1 MRKIPPI
8 PGAAGQN
15 SVSQFQAVAWELG
28 CIVTEKNIKY
38 GDAFD
43 KSGDFLALLYPEG
56 ITPDKVHD
64 ALTLV
69 RMFDKMMRIATAKDA
84 FGEDPFSDIGG
95 YAILAVARRQRE
107 NARKPSL

>member
-1 MRKIPPI
+1 MKIPPI
-8 PGAAGQN
+8 PGAAGQGI
-15 SVSQFQAVAWELG
+15 VSQFQVVGWELG
-28 CIVTEKNIKY
+28 CVVTEKNAAY
-38 GDAFD
+38 GDSFD
-43 KSGDFLALLYPEG
+43 KSGDFLAMLYPQG

-95 YAILAVARRQRE
+95 YAILAVARRKRE
-107 NARKPSL
+107 KASKAP